1 MPTTKQE
8 TLPNG
13 VGVAKFDF
21 TKTFRNQLF
30 SRVMVLYHQYS
41 ITNYS
46 ESILKSK
53 IMSIF
58 MIIFVVVFSI

>member
-1 MPTTKQE
+1 MTKQE
-8 TLPNG
+8 ALTKG
-13 VGVAKFDF
+13 VEVAKFDF

-30 SRVMVLYHQYS
+30 SRVRVLYHQS
-41 ITNYS
+41 LITNHS
-46 ESILKSK
+46 EIILRSK